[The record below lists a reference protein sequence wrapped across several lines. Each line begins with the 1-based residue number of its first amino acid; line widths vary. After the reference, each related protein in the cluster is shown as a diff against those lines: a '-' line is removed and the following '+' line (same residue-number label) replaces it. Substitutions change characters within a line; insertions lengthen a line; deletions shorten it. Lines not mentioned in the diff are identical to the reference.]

1 MITSDV
7 EQRVIALSDAAGR
20 ATCNGLPTLA
30 EKLEAQAQALLS
42 GNELL
47 DGFERHTVVPGGFRH
62 ENGGFFRGELYT
74 GTVVYI
80 KRSR

>member
-7 EQRVIALSDAAGR
+7 EQRVIALADAAGR

-30 EKLEAQAQALLS
+30 EKLEAQAQALLCGKS
-42 GNELL
+42 VP
-47 DGFERHTVVPGGFRH
+47 DGFEEHTSVRGGFLH
-62 ENGGFFRGELYT
+62 ENGTFLRGELYE